1 MQMEIGAGSP
11 VDMARSYMKERPPWA
26 SPTEHVEL
34 RTPLTTTMK
43 LFKERTPYSVTEDI
57 LSSSQVQF
65 WIFFL
70 GVSIYFVSMPSASD
84 LAL

>member
-1 MQMEIGAGSP
+1 MQMESGVGSP

-43 LFKERTPYSVTEDI
+43 LFKERTPYSVTESVM
-57 LSSSQVQF
+57 SSSKVHLGLCIILF
-65 WIFFL
+65 PIMYLDIF
-70 GVSIYFVSMPSASD
+70 
-84 LAL
+84 